1 MTMHSDHHDSSFIN
15 SVAGQMALLTAALV
29 GVTVLS
35 WFFVF

>member
-15 SVAGQMALLTAALV
+15 SVTGQMTLLTAALV
-29 GVTVLS
+29 GVIVIS